1 MAAPDGRPAIL
12 VIGDSISIGWSQA
25 IIDNN
30 MLPDYQIL
38 HNPCNGE
45 SSQYTVENINTWLS
59 ARPNYYAIVWNN
71 GIWDANLGVSTAD
84 YADNEVQIAQRYVR
98 AYTDRPLF
106 LTTTAIPKAVVGAT
120 DIEVSDYNREISW
133 ELHHLYIPVLDLHKY
148 TARPPIS
155 NEHDASNSVHYTPKG
170 YEDIARIVLRELK
183 RRYNIK

>member
-45 SSQYTVENINTWLS
+45 SSTFTRMNVKKWLS

-71 GIWDANLGVSTAD
+71 GIWDVNLDVPTKQ
-84 YADNEVQIAQRYVR
+84 YLRNEVYIARQIID
-98 AYTDRPLF
+98 YTDRPLF
-106 LTTTAIPKAVVGAT
+106 LTTTAIPKPVPGIT
-120 DIEVSDYNREISW
+120 DSEVETYNEHVMDALEI
-133 ELHHLYIPVLDLHKY
+133 LPILDLHKY

-155 NEHDASNSVHYTPKG
+155 NEHDAPNSVHYTPKG

-183 RRYNIK
+183 KRYNIK